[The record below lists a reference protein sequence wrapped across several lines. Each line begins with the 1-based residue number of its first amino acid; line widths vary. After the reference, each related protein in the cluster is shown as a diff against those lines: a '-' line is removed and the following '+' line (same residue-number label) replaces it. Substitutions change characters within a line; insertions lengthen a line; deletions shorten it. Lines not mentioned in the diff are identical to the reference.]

1 MAVIRIDYTHVGRRA
16 SGIERITTA
25 QFNGAALSP
34 LDVRPFNAS
43 GSRVQI
49 LAAQMI
55 GLPICALGNRSDIFV
70 FPGFPPSPYFA
81 LAPDRAV
88 LYVHDLFLLTRRR
101 DLNRAAKYYMA
112 PLFAMAVSRF
122 RYFLTNSQDTARQL
136 QSRCRPGATII
147 PYRPRIENVFGL
159 AVGDRAVLP
168 AKPAALRVLSIGT
181 IEPRKNFIAAA
192 DICAALA
199 ARLERPVEYHIIG
212 RIGWGGDADVLR
224 RRPNVFLHGFLGDAE
239 ARSLIESAD
248 ILLCTSHAEG
258 LGLPLI
264 KAQYCGIPVVAP
276 YGEVF
281 SEVLGASGRFIDTA
295 SPERVSER
303 IAEAISDDSWRA
315 RYVVASTANVARWN
329 AIADNDRAEVV
340 AFLARLSGT
349 AGGVQ

>member
-1 MAVIRIDYTHVGRRA
+1 MAAVRIDYTHVGRRA

-25 QFNGAALSP
+25 QFDGAALSP
-34 LDVRPFNAS
+34 LDVRPFKAS
-43 GSRVQI
+43 GNRLQI
-49 LAAQMI
+49 MAAQMI
-55 GLPICALGNRSDIFV
+55 GLPVCALGNRSDIFV

-81 LAPDRAV
+81 FAPDRSV
-88 LYVHDLFLLTRRR
+88 LYVHDLFLLTRRP

-112 PLFAMAVSRF
+112 PLFAMAVNRF

-136 QSRCRPGATII
+136 QSRCHPGATII

-159 AVGDRAVLP
+159 AVGDRAVRP
-168 AKPAALRVLSIGT
+168 AKPPALRVLSIGT

-199 ARLERPVEYHIIG
+199 ARIGRAVEYHVIG

-224 RRPNVFLHGFLGDAE
+224 RRPNVFLHGFLSDAE
-239 ARSLIESAD
+239 ARPLIESAD

-264 KAQYCGIPVVAP
+264 EAQYCGIPIVAP
-276 YGEVF
+276 QGEVF
-281 SEVLGASGRFIDTA
+281 SEVLGASGLFIDTA
-295 SPERVSER
+295 SPERAAER
-303 IAEAISDDSWRA
+303 IAEAISSDSWRS
-315 RYVVASTANVARWN
+315 RYAAASTANVARWN

-340 AFLARLSGT
+340 AFLARLGGA
-349 AGGVQ
+349 AGAVQ